1 MPALKG
7 LEWTFDTVSST
18 YEKSRPGYVKEL
30 YQTLLDYIPINE
42 NSNVVEVGSGGGQ
55 ATAPI
60 LATGCQLTA
69 VECGKRFCEL
79 LKDKFNEY
87 QKFSVITGKFED
99 IVFEDNS
106 FDLVFSA
113 TAFHWVPEKI
123 GYEKVFSMLKD
134 GGVFARFS
142 NHPYRDKEN
151 IELFKEFVSKNGVAS
166 TDTEKISEFMDGK
179 TYLYMIIYNQNDDTV
194 IYESGWWDEENEDS
208 NDTREVYTEEAS
220 DNTKTIVGK
229 VSNSAADSDEDDAAS
244 EAEAITYVGMNEF
257 PVKFS
262 DRTCKVAVVDFSEEK
277 IINTVKVISIT
288 LTAAIFFIVVFIYS
302 SHITKRIRELSKEVV
317 RVENAD
323 INSAINIKGK
333 DEIAMLAK
341 NVDSMRNKIIEQ
353 MRNEQ
358 IVWKANS
365 DLVTAMSHD
374 IRTPLTVLT
383 GYLNLLKQGE
393 YSAKEDMDGY
403 IDICYEKAIQ
413 LKELSDKLFRYFY
426 VFGNSEEKLETEKYN
441 ASMLFNQVVGEYVF
455 LLNEKGYNIKLP
467 DILPEY
473 SIETN
478 ALYLNRLFGNIFS
491 NIEKYADKSSPIEV
505 SAEYKDE
512 CLIYTVQNSINQDAG
527 KKESTGIGLLSCKK
541 IAKQIGCSFETI
553 DKGDTFNVKLTF
565 VISKDEPEQGC

>member
-1 MPALKG
+1 M
-7 LEWTFDTVSST
+7 
-18 YEKSRPGYVKEL
+18 
-30 YQTLLDYIPINE
+30 
-42 NSNVVEVGSGGGQ
+42 
-55 ATAPI
+55 
-60 LATGCQLTA
+60 LA
-69 VECGKRFCEL
+69 F
-79 LKDKFNEY
+79 
-87 QKFSVITGKFED
+87 
-99 IVFEDNS
+99 
-106 FDLVFSA
+106 
-113 TAFHWVPEKI
+113 
-123 GYEKVFSMLKD
+123 
-134 GGVFARFS
+134 VFAALVIGVLVVIGINKITENYVS
-142 NHPYRDKEN
+142 DVYLKEDATIKRDKEN

-166 TDTEKISEFMDGK
+166 TDTEKISEFMNSK
-179 TYLYMIIYNQNDDTV
+179 TYLYMIIYNQNNDTV
-194 IYESGWWDEENEDS
+194 IYESGWWD
-208 NDTREVYTEEAS
+208 
-220 DNTKTIVGK
+220 
-229 VSNSAADSDEDDAAS
+229 
-244 EAEAITYVGMNEF
+244 
-257 PVKFS
+257 
-262 DRTCKVAVVDFSEEK
+262 EEK

-302 SHITKRIRELSKEVV
+302 SHITKRIRELSEEVV

-393 YSAKEDMDGY
+393 YSAKEDMNGY

-473 SIETN
+473 SLETN

-491 NIEKYADKSSPIEV
+491 NIEKYADKSSPIEI

-553 DKGDTFNVKLTF
+553 DKGDTFNVELTF

>member
-1 MPALKG
+1 M
-7 LEWTFDTVSST
+7 
-18 YEKSRPGYVKEL
+18 
-30 YQTLLDYIPINE
+30 
-42 NSNVVEVGSGGGQ
+42 
-55 ATAPI
+55 
-60 LATGCQLTA
+60 
-69 VECGKRFCEL
+69 
-79 LKDKFNEY
+79 
-87 QKFSVITGKFED
+87 
-99 IVFEDNS
+99 
-106 FDLVFSA
+106 
-113 TAFHWVPEKI
+113 
-123 GYEKVFSMLKD
+123 
-134 GGVFARFS
+134 
-142 NHPYRDKEN
+142 
-151 IELFKEFVSKNGVAS
+151 
-166 TDTEKISEFMDGK
+166 
-179 TYLYMIIYNQNDDTV
+179 
-194 IYESGWWDEENEDS
+194 
-208 NDTREVYTEEAS
+208 
-220 DNTKTIVGK
+220 
-229 VSNSAADSDEDDAAS
+229 
-244 EAEAITYVGMNEF
+244 
-257 PVKFS
+257 
-262 DRTCKVAVVDFSEEK
+262 VDFSEEK

-302 SHITKRIRELSKEVV
+302 SHITKRIRELSEEVV

-441 ASMLFNQVVGEYVF
+441 ASMLFNQVVGEYAF

-491 NIEKYADKSSPIEV
+491 NIEKYADKSSPIEI

-553 DKGDTFNVKLTF
+553 DKGDTFNVKLAF

>member
-1 MPALKG
+1 MLAFVFAALVIGVLVVIGINKIT
-7 LEWTFDTVSST
+7 EN
-18 YEKSRPGYVKEL
+18 YV
-30 YQTLLDYIPINE
+30 
-42 NSNVVEVGSGGGQ
+42 SNVYLEED
-55 ATAPI
+55 ATI
-60 LATGCQLTA
+60 
-69 VECGKRFCEL
+69 K
-79 LKDKFNEY
+79 
-87 QKFSVITGKFED
+87 
-99 IVFEDNS
+99 
-106 FDLVFSA
+106 
-113 TAFHWVPEKI
+113 
-123 GYEKVFSMLKD
+123 
-134 GGVFARFS
+134 
-142 NHPYRDKEN
+142 RDKEN
-151 IELFKEFVSKNGVAS
+151 IELFKEFVSKNSVAS

-208 NDTREVYTEEAS
+208 NDTQEVYTEEAS

-374 IRTPLTVLT
+374 I
-383 GYLNLLKQGE
+383 
-393 YSAKEDMDGY
+393 S
-403 IDICYEKAIQ
+403 YEKAIQ

-441 ASMLFNQVVGEYVF
+441 ASMLFNQVVGEYAF

>member
-1 MPALKG
+1 MTDKTSKLNSVRFKLLAFVSAALIVG
-7 LEWTFDTVSST
+7 VAAVLGINALAQS
-18 YEKSRPGYVKEL
+18 
-30 YQTLLDYIPINE
+30 YI
-42 NSNVVEVGSGGGQ
+42 SNVYLRDDK
-55 ATAPI
+55 T
-60 LATGCQLTA
+60 LA
-69 VECGKRFCEL
+69 
-79 LKDKFNEY
+79 
-87 QKFSVITGKFED
+87 
-99 IVFEDNS
+99 
-106 FDLVFSA
+106 
-113 TAFHWVPEKI
+113 
-123 GYEKVFSMLKD
+123 
-134 GGVFARFS
+134 
-142 NHPYRDKEN
+142 RDEES
-151 IELFKEFVSKNGVAS
+151 IELFKNYVSDNNVSS
-166 TDTEKISEFMDGK
+166 TDTKLITEWMNGRS
-179 TYLYMIIYNQNDDTV
+179 YLYMIIYNKSNDTI
-194 IYESGWWDEENEDS
+194 IYESGWWDEEETTQ
-208 NDTREVYTEEAS
+208 NDESY
-220 DNTKTIVGK
+220 
-229 VSNSAADSDEDDAAS
+229 NSAQAVVAAS
-244 EAEAITYVGMNEF
+244 GTGESEADTSESSEDAYDSQETESVGMNEF
-257 PVKFS
+257 SVNFS
-262 DRTCKVAVVDFSEEK
+262 DGVCNVAVVDFSEEK

-441 ASMLFNQVVGEYVF
+441 ASMLFNQVVGEYAF

-491 NIEKYADKSSPIEV
+491 NIEKYADKSSPIEI

-512 CLIYTVQNSINQDAG
+512 CLIYNVQNSINQDAG